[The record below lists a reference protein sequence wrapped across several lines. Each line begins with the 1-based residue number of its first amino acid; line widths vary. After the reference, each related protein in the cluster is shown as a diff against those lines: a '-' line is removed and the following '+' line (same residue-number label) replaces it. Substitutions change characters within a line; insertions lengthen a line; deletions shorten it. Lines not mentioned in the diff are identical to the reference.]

1 VSEEKIMQTKTL
13 ITFQTILFSI
23 FASLALAINLSAQIR
38 GASLNGTVTDP
49 SGASVPNAKV
59 DLLSPSTGSSRQ
71 VVTGSSG
78 VYSVTL
84 LPIGTYTVTISAKGF
99 KMFRATGVVLSV
111 GEVRT
116 LDAQLQLGATTEVVE
131 VHASVAALQTSN
143 AEIAN
148 VIQPQA
154 VENIPLNG
162 RDYSSLEW
170 LSPGAVNIGAG
181 EQRDMRFVGTGT
193 DDNEYTFDGIDATG
207 VQEQNQK
214 VGVRLAMPLG
224 AIAEFRGSTS
234 VYAADKGGAPGGQ
247 FSVVSNSGTN
257 QFHGSAFEFLRN
269 SAFDARGPF
278 DVTLPPFRMNQFGVN
293 VGGPIKKNR
302 TFFFLDYEGI
312 RQVLDT
318 TIIGFV
324 PSAAFRATVTNPALT
339 PLLSSWPV
347 GTVPTSDPTVDEWIS
362 TGPNNQRED
371 VGFARVDHTFSPR
384 TSIFARM
391 TIDDATIRE
400 PMDNVGGY
408 DEPLIRPSNYV
419 AQLTHVFSPTIV
431 NELRGGINRSAM
443 HHWFYGTCPS
453 STPFNGEPGTV
464 CPQVAPFSGT
474 STNDLDEEV
483 GTTVDGYDDLTLV
496 KGRHSI
502 KLGLGV
508 ERHRLNNSDESIA
521 QGNVTYASSQDFVNN
536 ALADYNFVGQ
546 LTLGGERRTVIMSY
560 AEDTWKARPNLTL
573 NLGLRWEH
581 YTVLKEA
588 FGRQA
593 IVTVACG
600 GFCPKGTL
608 LYFPYY
614 KDFAPRTG
622 IAWLPGGANGKTV
635 IRTGFGMFFA
645 PNQMDDFTDGH
656 ESTGQRFDVTSAI
669 VPNLTW
675 PVLTSELPA
684 PFYSPKAWQQ
694 DRRDGYQEEWDF
706 AVQRMLPGRFTGQI
720 AYVGLAGHRLFGKI
734 DANVLNPL
742 TGKAPLPNFGIY
754 GWKNNIGNSNFNSL
768 QVSVQRNFTRG
779 WLWGTQYMWSHG
791 MAGEGFGG
799 GDTTSVQNVF
809 CIECDYS
816 SSPIDI
822 RHSLSVD
829 SVYELP
835 FGPGQRFLNSHSVA
849 GEIFGGW
856 QLSGIATAES
866 GQPLDITINLDPSVV
881 PDGDANYTRPDLVP
895 GVPIY
900 PAHQTIN
907 SWLNPAAFAAPAPGT
922 WGNLGRNVARGPGYY
937 EIDTALQR
945 KVTISERLAL
955 DFRAEAFNL
964 FNHPIYG
971 LPDTDVSDG
980 SGAFGVVTSELNI
993 GAIGI
998 GASRRIQ
1005 FMLRL
1010 EF

>member
-13 ITFQTILFSI
+13 ITFQMILFSV
-23 FASLALAINLSAQIR
+23 FASLGLAINLSAQIR

-49 SGASVPNAKV
+49 SGATIPNAKV
-59 DLLSPSTGSSRQ
+59 DVLLPSTGFTRQ
-71 VVTGSSG
+71 VVTGSGG

-99 KMFRATGVVLSV
+99 KIFRATGVELSV
-111 GEVRT
+111 GDVRT
-116 LDAQLQLGATTEVVE
+116 LNARLPLGSTSEVVE

-143 AEIAN
+143 AEMAT
-148 VIQPQA
+148 VIKQQA
-154 VENIPLNG
+154 IENIPLNG

-247 FSVVSNSGTN
+247 FSVVSQTGTN
-257 QFHGSAFEFLRN
+257 QFHGSAFDFLRN

-339 PLLSSWPV
+339 PLLSSWPA

-453 STPFNGEPGTV
+453 STPSNGESGTV
-464 CPQVAPFSGT
+464 CPQVPPFSST

-483 GTTVDGYDDLTLV
+483 GTTIDGYDDLTLV

-502 KLGLGV
+502 KMGLGV

-521 QGNVTYASSQDFVNN
+521 QGNITYASSQDFINN
-536 ALADYNFVGQ
+536 VLDDYNFVGQ
-546 LTLGGERRTVIMSY
+546 LTLGGERRTVITSY

-573 NLGLRWEH
+573 NYGLRWEH

-593 IVTVACG
+593 IVTYACG
-600 GFCPKGTL
+600 GFCPKGTP

-614 KDFAPRTG
+614 KDFAPRVG
-622 IAWLPGGANGKTV
+622 VAWLPGGADGKTV
-635 IRTGFGMFFA
+635 IRTGFGMFFE
-645 PNQMDDFTDGH
+645 PDQMDDFTDGH
-656 ESTGQRFDVTSAI
+656 ESTGQRFDVSSST

-675 PVLTSELPA
+675 PVFPSELPA
-684 PFYSPKAWQQ
+684 PEYSPKAWQQ
-694 DRRDGYQEEWDF
+694 DRRDGYFEEWDF
-706 AVQRMLPGRFTGQI
+706 AAQRMLPGRFTGQI
-720 AYVGLAGHRLFGKI
+720 AYEGSQGHRLFGKL
-734 DANVLNPL
+734 DANVINPL
-742 TGKAPLPNFGIY
+742 TGKRPLPDFGTY
-754 GWKNNIGNSNFNSL
+754 GLKNNLGNSNFNSL
-768 QVSVQRNFTRG
+768 QVSLHRNFTNG

-791 MAGEGFGG
+791 LAGEGFGAG
-799 GDTTSVQNVF
+799 EDPGVQNSY

-816 SSPIDI
+816 NSPIDI
-822 RHSLSVD
+822 RHSFSVD

-835 FGPGQRFLNSHSVA
+835 FGPGQRFLSSHSVA

-866 GQPLDITINLDPSVV
+866 GQPLDITIDLPSSAV
-881 PDGDANYTRPDLVP
+881 PDGDAHYTRPDLVP
-895 GVPIY
+895 GVPLY

-907 SWLNPAAFAAPAPGT
+907 NWLNPAAFATPAPDT

-937 EIDTALQR
+937 EIDTALQK
-945 KVTISERLAL
+945 KVMITERLAL
-955 DFRAEAFNL
+955 DFRAEGFNL
-964 FNHPIYG
+964 LNHPIYG

-980 SGAFGVVTSELNI
+980 PGAFGVITSELNT

>member
-1 VSEEKIMQTKTL
+1 MQTKTL
-13 ITFQTILFSI
+13 IAYQIILFSF
-23 FASLALAINLSAQIR
+23 FAFFGLAINLSAQIR

-49 SGASVPNAKV
+49 SGASVPDAKV
-59 DLLSPSTGSSRQ
+59 EVVSPSTGFTRQ

-84 LPIGTYTVTISAKGF
+84 LPIGTYTVTISAKAF
-99 KMFRATGVVLSV
+99 KIFRATGVVLSV

-116 LDAQLQLGATTEVVE
+116 LNARLQLGATSEVVD

-143 AEIAN
+143 AEIAT

-170 LSPGAVNIGAG
+170 LAPGAVNTGAG
-181 EQRDMRFVGTGT
+181 KQRDMRFVGTGT

-224 AIAEFRGSTS
+224 AIAEFRASTS
-234 VYAADKGGAPGGQ
+234 VYTADKGGAPGGQ

-257 QFHGSAFEFLRN
+257 QFHGSAFDFLRN

-293 VGGPIKKNR
+293 VGGPVKKDR

-318 TIIGFV
+318 TVIGFV
-324 PSAAFRATVTNPALT
+324 PTQAYRNQVAATSPALASLLSAWPQGTIPVDSETNQWVSQVTNT
-339 PLLSSWPV
+339 
-347 GTVPTSDPTVDEWIS
+347 
-362 TGPNNQRED
+362 QRED
-371 VGFARVDHTFSPR
+371 VGFARVDHTFSPK

-419 AQLTHVFSPTIV
+419 AQLTHVFSPTVV
-431 NELRGGINRSAM
+431 NEVRGGINRSAM

-453 STPFNGEPGTV
+453 SIPFNGETGTV
-464 CPQVAPFSGT
+464 CPQVPPFSSA

-483 GTTVDGYDDLTLV
+483 GTTIDGYDDLTVV

-502 KLGLGV
+502 KMGFGV

-521 QGNVTYASSQDFVNN
+521 QGNVTYASSQDFINN

-546 LTLGGERRTVIMSY
+546 LTLGGERRTVIMTY
-560 AEDTWKARPNLTL
+560 ADDTWKARPNLTL
-573 NLGLRWEH
+573 DLGLRWEH

-600 GFCPKGTL
+600 GFCPEGTP
-608 LYFPYY
+608 LYSPYY
-614 KDFAPRTG
+614 KDFAPRVG

-635 IRTGFGMFFA
+635 IRTGFGMFYE
-645 PNQMDDFTDGH
+645 PDQMDDFTDGH
-656 ESTGQRFDVTSAI
+656 ESTGQRFDVSSAT

-675 PVLTSELPA
+675 PVFTSQLPA
-684 PFYSPKAWQQ
+684 PEFSPKAWQQ
-694 DRRDGYQEEWDF
+694 DRKDGYFEEWDF
-706 AVQRMLPGRFTGQI
+706 AIQRMLPGRFTGQI
-720 AYVGLAGHRLFGKI
+720 AYEGSQGHRLFGRL
-734 DANVLNPL
+734 DANVINPL
-742 TGKAPLPNFGIY
+742 TGTRPLPDFGQY
-754 GWKNNIGNSNFNSL
+754 GLKNNLGNSNFNSL
-768 QVSVQRNFTRG
+768 QVSLQRNFTKG

-791 MAGEGFGG
+791 LAGEGFGAG
-799 GDTTSVQNVF
+799 EYPGVQNVF

-816 SSPIDI
+816 SSSIDV

-829 SVYELP
+829 SVYKLP

-866 GQPLDITINLDPSVV
+866 GRPLDITISLDPSAV
-881 PDGDANYTRPDLVP
+881 PDGDASYTRPDLVP

-900 PAHQTIN
+900 PANQTIN
-907 SWLNPAAFAAPAPGT
+907 NWLNPAAFTTPAPGT
-922 WGNLGRNVARGPGYY
+922 WGNAGRNIARGPGYY
-937 EIDTALQR
+937 EIDTGLQR

-955 DFRAEAFNL
+955 DFRVEAFNL
-964 FNHPIYG
+964 LNHPIYG
-971 LPDTDVSDG
+971 QPDSNVSDG
-980 SGAFGVVTSELNI
+980 PGAFGVITSELNT
-993 GAIGI
+993 GATGI

>member
-1 VSEEKIMQTKTL
+1 MQTKTL
-13 ITFQTILFSI
+13 VAYQTIFFS
-23 FASLALAINLSAQIR
+23 FLAFLGLAINLGAQIR
-38 GASLNGTVTDP
+38 GSSLNGAVTDP
-49 SGASVPNAKV
+49 SGASIPSAKV
-59 DLLSPSTGSSRQ
+59 EVLSPSTGFTRQ

-116 LDAQLQLGATTEVVE
+116 LNARLQLGTASQVVE
-131 VHASVAALQTSN
+131 VHASDVALQTSN
-143 AEIAN
+143 AEMAT

-170 LSPGAVNIGAG
+170 LAPGAVNIGSG

-257 QFHGSAFEFLRN
+257 QFHGSAFDFIRN

-293 VGGPIKKNR
+293 VGGPIKKGR

-318 TIIGFV
+318 TVIGFV
-324 PSAAFRATVTNPALT
+324 PTQAYRSQVAATSPVLAS
-339 PLLSSWPV
+339 LLSAWPQ
-347 GTVPTSDPTVDEWIS
+347 GTVPVDSVTNELIAQE
-362 TGPNNQRED
+362 GDNQRED
-371 VGFARVDHTFSPR
+371 VGFARVDHTFSSK

-391 TIDDATIRE
+391 TIDDATVRE
-400 PMDNVGGY
+400 PMDSVGGY

-419 AQLTHVFSPTIV
+419 AQLTHVFSPNIV
-431 NELRGGINRSAM
+431 NEVRGGINRSAM

-453 STPFNGEPGTV
+453 STPFNGESGTV
-464 CPQVAPFSGT
+464 CPQVPPFSGT

-483 GTTVDGYDDLTLV
+483 GTTIDGYDDLTIV

-502 KLGLGV
+502 KLGIGV

-546 LTLGGERRTVIMSY
+546 LTLGGERRTVIMGY

-573 NLGLRWEH
+573 NYGLRWEH

-600 GFCPKGTL
+600 GFCPKGTP
-608 LYFPYY
+608 LYYPYY
-614 KDFAPRTG
+614 KDFAPRLG

-635 IRTGFGMFFA
+635 IRTGFGMFYA

-656 ESTGQRFDVTSAI
+656 ESTGQRFDVSSAT

-675 PVLTSELPA
+675 PVLTSQLPA

-706 AVQRMLPGRFTGQI
+706 AVQRMLPGGFTGQI
-720 AYVGLAGHRLFGKI
+720 AYVGLAGHRLFGRI
-734 DANVLNPL
+734 NANVLNPL
-742 TGKAPLPNFGIY
+742 TGNAPLPNFGIY
-754 GWKNNIGNSNFNSL
+754 GWKNNLGNSNFNSL
-768 QVSVQRNFTRG
+768 QVSLQRNFTKG

-791 MAGEGFGG
+791 LAGEGIGG
-799 GDTTSVQNVF
+799 GDTVNIQNVN

-816 SSPIDI
+816 SSFIDI
-822 RHSLSVD
+822 RQSLSLD
-829 SVYELP
+829 SVYKLP
-835 FGPGQRFLNSHSVA
+835 FGPGQRFLSSSSVA
-849 GEIFGGW
+849 GKIFGGW

-866 GQPLDITINLDPSVV
+866 GQPLDITVNLDPSAV
-881 PDGDANYTRPDLVP
+881 PDGDNNYTRPDYVAGEPL
-895 GVPIY
+895 Y
-900 PAHQTIN
+900 PSNQNIN
-907 SWLNPAAFAAPAPGT
+907 NWLNPAAFATPVPGT
-922 WGNLGRNVARGPGYY
+922 WGNLGRNVARGPGYF
-937 EIDTALQR
+937 EIDTGIQR
-945 KVTISERLAL
+945 KVTLSERLAL

-964 FNHPIYG
+964 LNRPIYG
-971 LPDTDVSDG
+971 TPDTNVSDG
-980 SGAFGVVTSELNI
+980 PGVFGVITSELNT
-993 GAIGI
+993 GAIGV

-1010 EF
+1010 DF

>member
-1 VSEEKIMQTKTL
+1 METRPF
-13 ITFQTILFSI
+13 ITFQIILFGI
-23 FASLALAINLSAQIR
+23 LASLGLAINLSAQIR
-38 GASLNGTVTDP
+38 GATLNGTVTDP
-49 SGASVPNAKV
+49 SAGSIAKATV
-59 DLLSPSTGSSRQ
+59 EVLSPSTGFTRR
-71 VVTGSSG
+71 VVTGSGG
-78 VYSVTL
+78 VYSVSL
-84 LPIGTYTVTISAKGF
+84 LPVGVYTVTISAKGF
-99 KMFRATGVVLSV
+99 KSFRATGVALSV

-116 LDAQLQLGATTEVVE
+116 LNAQLQLGATSQVVE
-131 VHASVAALQTSN
+131 VHASAVALQTSN
-143 AEIAN
+143 AEMAT

-154 VENIPLNG
+154 VQNIPLNG

-170 LSPGAVNIGAG
+170 LAPGAVNIGAG

-193 DDNEYTFDGIDATG
+193 DDNEYTFDGLDATG

-247 FSVVSNSGTN
+247 FSVVSKSGTN
-257 QFHGSAFEFLRN
+257 QFHGSAFDFLRN

-293 VGGPIKKNR
+293 VGGPIKKDR

-318 TIIGFV
+318 TVIGFV
-324 PSAAFRATVTNPALT
+324 PTQAYRNQVATTSPVLA
-339 PLLSSWPV
+339 PLLSSWPL
-347 GTVPTSDPTVDEWIS
+347 GTVPVDSVTNERIAQE
-362 TGPNNQRED
+362 GDNQRED
-371 VGFARVDHTFSPR
+371 VGFARVDHTFNPR
-384 TSIFARM
+384 TSFFARM
-391 TIDDATIRE
+391 VIDDATIRE

-419 AQLTHVFSPTIV
+419 AQLTHVFSATIV

-453 STPFNGEPGTV
+453 STPFNGQPGTV
-464 CPQVAPFSGT
+464 CPQVPPFSST
-474 STNDLDEEV
+474 STNNLDEEV
-483 GTTVDGYDDLTLV
+483 GTTIDGYDDLTVV

-502 KLGLGV
+502 KMGLGV

-521 QGNVTYASSQDFVNN
+521 QGNITYASSQNFVNN

-546 LTLGGERRTVIMSY
+546 LTLGGERRTVIMTY

-573 NLGLRWEH
+573 DLGLRWEH

-600 GFCPKGTL
+600 GFCPKGTP
-608 LYFPYY
+608 LYYPYY
-614 KDFAPRTG
+614 RDFAPRVG
-622 IAWLPGGANGKTV
+622 IAWLPGGVNGKTV
-635 IRTGFGMFFA
+635 IRTGFGMFYA

-656 ESTGQRFDVTSAI
+656 ESTGQRFNVSSAT

-720 AYVGLAGHRLFGKI
+720 AYVGLAGHRLFGRL
-734 DANVLNPL
+734 DANVLDPI
-742 TGKAPLPNFGIY
+742 TGKPPLPNFGIY
-754 GWKNNIGNSNFNSL
+754 GWKNNLGNSNFNSL
-768 QVSVQRNFTRG
+768 QVSLQRNFTKG

-791 MAGEGFGG
+791 LAGEGIGG
-799 GDTTSVQNVF
+799 GDTVNIQNVN

-816 SSPIDI
+816 SSFIDI
-822 RHSLSVD
+822 RHSLSLD

-835 FGPGQRFLNSHSVA
+835 FGPGQRFLNSRSVA
-849 GEIFGGW
+849 GKLFGGW

-881 PDGDANYTRPDLVP
+881 PDGDNRYTRPDYVAGEPL
-895 GVPIY
+895 Y
-900 PAHQTIN
+900 PSNQNIN
-907 SWLNPAAFAAPAPGT
+907 NWLNPAAFATPAPGT
-922 WGNLGRNVARGPGYY
+922 WGNLGRNVARGPGYF
-937 EIDTALQR
+937 EIDTAIQR
-945 KVTISERLAL
+945 NVTLSERLAL
-955 DFRAEAFNL
+955 EFRAEAFNL
-964 FNHPIYG
+964 LNRPIYG
-971 LPDTDVSDG
+971 LPDTNVSDG
-980 SGAFGVVTSELNI
+980 PGVFGVITSELNS